1 MKQETILTGIPVSP
15 GFAIG
20 KAYSYSGY
28 SFQVDHKN
36 ISDGEIEF
44 ELKRFDDA
52 IIRSERDL
60 TKIIGVTTEKLG
72 MESAEIFEAQKLMLR
87 DPSLYDCVKKL
98 IKRDKVK
105 ADFIVDQVLSDLRQ
119 RMAASSNEYLRERAN
134 DFDDVRDRIVR
145 HLRRETLLSAVK
157 KGSIVVA
164 ENLTAADIVLF
175 SRRDIIG
182 CAIDFGGATSHVSI
196 MARALGVPSV
206 FGMHGAAS
214 HIVTGTEI
222 IVDGIKGNVIVNPT
236 EETRLRYEKRKRR
249 YDQLVDQRRE
259 LASQPSETLD
269 GRRVVLRANF
279 EFTEELKL
287 LEENGAE
294 GIGLFRTEILHMMQG
309 RLAVSEESQFNTYR
323 DVVEAVDKDITTI
336 RVLDLGGDKLLP
348 MAHREHNPFLGWRG
362 IRVLLDKPEILEPH
376 LRAILRASAFG
387 SIRIL
392 IPMVSDVS
400 EITDFYEVLERQK
413 ALLRK
418 RGAAFSE
425 NIPVGAM
432 IEVPSA
438 ALMAKEISDIV
449 DFVSIGSNDLTQYIL
464 AVDRGNDLVA
474 ERYQELHPAVLK
486 LIKYTVDCAHE
497 AGISVSLCGEMA
509 SVSRNI
515 PILVGLQIDE
525 LSASPNY
532 LPEMKRFIRVID
544 STEAED
550 LATAALKATST
561 SEVNAI
567 LDEWLTDHPFD
578 LAHLLEST
586 EQTVSN
592 RVLKG

>member
-20 KAYSYSGY
+20 KAYSYAGY
-28 SFQVDHKN
+28 SFQVDHKS
-36 ISDGEIEF
+36 IASDEVAS
-44 ELKRFDDA
+44 ELKRFEDA
-52 IIRSERDL
+52 ISRSERDL
-60 TKIIGVTTEKLG
+60 TKIIAVTTEKLG
-72 MESAEIFEAQKLMLR
+72 ESSAEIFEAQKLMLR
-87 DPSLYDCVKKL
+87 DPSLYDAV
-98 IKRDKVK
+98 IDTIRDDHLK
-105 ADFIVDQVLSDLRQ
+105 ADFVVNKVLDNLRQ
-119 RMAASSNEYLRERAN
+119 RMAASPNEYLRERAN

-145 HLRRETLLSAVK
+145 HLRRDTLLSAVR

-196 MARALGVPSV
+196 MARALGLPSV
-206 FGMHGAAS
+206 FGMHGGATR
-214 HIVTGTEI
+214 IVTGSEI
-222 IVDGIKGNVIVNPT
+222 ILDGIKGNVIVNPT
-236 EETRLRYEKRKRR
+236 DETREQYVHLQKRYK
-249 YDQLVDQRRE
+249 QLVDERRA
-259 LASQPSETLD
+259 LATRPSETLD
-269 GRRVVLRANF
+269 GRKVSLRANF

-309 RLAVSEESQFNTYR
+309 RLSISEEAQFKTYR
-323 DVVEAVDKDITTI
+323 QVVEAVDEHFTTI

-387 SIRIL
+387 SVRIL
-392 IPMVSDVS
+392 IPMVSDPS
-400 EITDFYEVLERQK
+400 EIIAFIEVLDRQK

-418 RGAAFSE
+418 RGVAFSE
-425 NIPVGAM
+425 NIPIGAM
-432 IEVPSA
+432 IEVPA
-438 ALMAKEISDIV
+438 AAILSEVIADMV

-474 ERYQELHPAVLK
+474 DRYQELHPAVLR
-486 LIKYTVDCAHE
+486 LIKHTVDSAHN

-515 PILVGLQIDE
+515 PILVGLELDE
-525 LSASPNY
+525 LSASPNH

-544 STEAED
+544 SGEARE
-550 LATAALKATST
+550 LAGRALAAKSAD
-561 SEVNAI
+561 EVHSL
-567 LDEWLTDHPFD
+567 LDEWLADHPFD
-578 LAHLLEST
+578 LAHLLEAV
-586 EQTVSN
+586 EQN
-592 RVLKG
+592 AQN